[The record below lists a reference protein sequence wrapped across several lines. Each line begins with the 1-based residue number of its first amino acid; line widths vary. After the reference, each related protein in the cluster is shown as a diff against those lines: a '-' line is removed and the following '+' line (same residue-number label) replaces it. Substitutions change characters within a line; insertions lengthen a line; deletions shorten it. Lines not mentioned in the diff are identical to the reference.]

1 MDIPE
6 AGARATRVRGLY
18 HQLEERLEGERWSAR
33 DDTLGLVN
41 DVGTLSRLVMA
52 AEGKWKPE
60 GELADLLP
68 AKLSE
73 CLWWLLVLADRL
85 DVDLDTAFAA
95 RMDELEAHL
104 RESIAAG

>member
-6 AGARATRVRGLY
+6 AGVRATRVRGLY

-33 DDTLGLVN
+33 DDMLGLTN
-41 DVGTLSRLVMA
+41 DVGALSRLVMA
-52 AEGKWKPE
+52 SEGKWKPE
-60 GELADLLP
+60 GDLPDLLA

-73 CLWWLLVLADRL
+73 CLWWLLVLGDRL
-85 DVDLDTAFAA
+85 DVDLDAAFAA

-104 RESIAAG
+104 RESITAE